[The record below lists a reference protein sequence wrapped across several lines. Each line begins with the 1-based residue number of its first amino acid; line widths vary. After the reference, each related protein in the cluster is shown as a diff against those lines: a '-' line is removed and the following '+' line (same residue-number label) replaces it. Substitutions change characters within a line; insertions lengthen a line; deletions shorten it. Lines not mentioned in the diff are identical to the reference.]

1 MVNPKFDDKTQSEAM
16 SSRLDEILNRVKSLE
31 NEIAS
36 IRRGVHEVEESV
48 AVLRHGTSVV
58 RQKAVEDATQNG
70 VLHTVHL
77 GQKLLIKIR
86 EDNSLTEQEKKVAE
100 FLNNHFQDPKGY
112 LELTFTEVKKDAPV
126 DSSKINEIL
135 RSLVEKNVILKRKTD
150 YKTFYKMNFKAYD

>member
-1 MVNPKFDDKTQSEAM
+1 MADPKFDDKTQFEAM

-31 NEIAS
+31 NEIVS
-36 IRRGVHEVEESV
+36 TRKDVHEVEESL
-48 AVLRHGTSVV
+48 AVFRHGMSGL
-58 RQKAVEDATQNG
+58 RQKIIDEATQKG
-70 VLHTVHL
+70 ELHTVHL
-77 GQKLLIKIR
+77 AQKLLIKIR
-86 EDNSLTEQEKKVAE
+86 EDKRLTEQEKKVAE

-135 RSLVEKNVILKRKTD
+135 RSLVEKKVILKRKTD

>member
-1 MVNPKFDDKTQSEAM
+1 MVNPKFDDKTQLEAM
-16 SSRLDEILNRVKSLE
+16 SNRLDEILNRVKNLE

-36 IRRGVHEVEESV
+36 TRIDVHEVEESV

-58 RQKAVEDATQNG
+58 RQKAVEDATQKG

-86 EDNSLTEQEKKVAE
+86 EDKRLTEQEKKLAE
-100 FLNNHFQDPKGY
+100 FLNNHFQDSKGY

-126 DSSKINEIL
+126 DRSKINEIL
-135 RSLVEKNVILKRKTD
+135 RSLVEKNIVLKRKTD